1 MLVLPG
7 LLLLRLCKGAG
18 AAPPSR
24 LLRLLS
30 FTCAGLCKDAQGLT
44 DYTGVWGCV
53 TACVLV
59 TDVLMQF
66 TQLQLTQ
73 QV

>member
-1 MLVLPG
+1 MLLLPG

-44 DYTGVWGCV
+44 DYTGVWGCL
-53 TACVLV
+53 TGCCLV
-59 TDVLMQF
+59 IDVLF
-66 TQLQLTQ
+66 IQLQLTQ
-73 QV
+73 QVWP